1 MIWISLIEIHDESSI
16 CFKIFSFISDPPW
29 QGGQRGWRSNN
40 QGCSGPLTLQDWD
53 EYLKHNQE
61 YILND
66 KHLNN
71 RKPKPSKILLSLH
84 CAYNFIIVL
93 MKDSKVLWL
102 RDLFF
107 IFCANCISLSVVPES
122 NGPVQ
127 VSKEEK
133 NEK

>member
-1 MIWISLIEIHDESSI
+1 MMNPVYALKYFLLFQIRLDRVARED
-16 CFKIFSFISDPPW
+16 D
-29 QGGQRGWRSNN
+29 
-40 QGCSGPLTLQDWD
+40 GPITRAAQVLLPLQDWD